1 MYLSIIFLPFL
12 ASILS
17 GLFGR
22 SLGVKGVHVINIT
35 CILLTTILSFVAFYE
50 VILCN
55 SPVSIEL
62 FTWINL

>member
-1 MYLSIIFLPFL
+1 MYINIIFLPIL
-12 ASILS
+12 AAILS

-22 SLGVKGVHVINIT
+22 ALGVKGVQIINIT
-35 CILLTTILSFVAFYE
+35 CLLITTLLSFIAFYE

-62 FTWINL
+62 FA

>member
-1 MYLSIIFLPFL
+1 MYLSLIFLPFL

-17 GLFGR
+17 GLYGR
-22 SLGVKGVHVINIT
+22 ALGVRGVHVISIT
-35 CILLTTILSFVAFYE
+35 CLLITTLLSFVAFYE

-62 FTWINL
+62 FT

>member
-1 MYLSIIFLPFL
+1 MYTSIIYLPFL
-12 ASILS
+12 AAIFS

-22 SLGVKGVHVINIT
+22 MVGVKGVYILNIT
-35 CILLTTILSFVAFYE
+35 CLLITTILSFIAFYE

-62 FTWINL
+62 YP